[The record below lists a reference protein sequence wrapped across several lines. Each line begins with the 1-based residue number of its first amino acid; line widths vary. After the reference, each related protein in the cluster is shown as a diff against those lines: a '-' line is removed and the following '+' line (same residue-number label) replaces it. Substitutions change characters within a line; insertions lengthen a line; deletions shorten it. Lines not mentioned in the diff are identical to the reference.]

1 MKKITTLILL
11 IIATKS
17 ISQTKTFID
26 LPYIET
32 SAKVDTLV
40 IPDRIYLN
48 ISISEKDTKG
58 KVSVEELESK
68 MNEKFKSMGI
78 NIETQLSLNDLGS
91 NYKKYFF
98 KQQDILKNKNYT
110 LLLYDEKISGKV
122 LIALEEMEISNV
134 FLEKTEYSK
143 VDKMILTL
151 KSKAIEKAKSQAI
164 AMTKPLNQ
172 KVGNAIFISD
182 YNAEILRGLAGSAS
196 GIRIRGTNSISA
208 KKEYVPA
215 DIEFEKIK
223 MQSACADLEK
233 QFLRCSADLDLIS
246 ARLDEDFEGNK
257 AFLRVCMY
265 VYCVIVAM
273 KPW

>member
-1 MKKITTLILL
+1 MKKITLFILL

-48 ISISEKDTKG
+48 ISITEKDTKG

-78 NIETQLSLNDLGS
+78 NVETQLSLNDLGS

-110 LLLYDEKISGKV
+110 LLLYDAKISGKV

-134 FLEKTEYSK
+134 VLEKTEYSK
-143 VDKMILTL
+143 ADKMILIL
-151 KSKAIEKAKSQAI
+151 KTKAIEKAKSQAI

-196 GIRIRGTNSISA
+196 GIRIRGANSISA

-223 MQSACADLEK
+223 IETEINVKFKLE
-233 QFLRCSADLDLIS
+233 
-246 ARLDEDFEGNK
+246 
-257 AFLRVCMY
+257 
-265 VYCVIVAM
+265 
-273 KPW
+273 

>member
-1 MKKITTLILL
+1 MKKITIFILL
-11 IIATKS
+11 IITTKS

-48 ISISEKDTKG
+48 ISITEKDTKG

-78 NIETQLSLNDLGS
+78 NVETQLSLNDLSS

-110 LLLYDEKISGKV
+110 LVLYDAKVSGKV
-122 LIALEEMEISNV
+122 LIALEQIEISNV
-134 FLEKTEYSK
+134 VIEKTEYSK
-143 VDKMILTL
+143 SEQMLLILKT
-151 KSKAIEKAKSQAI
+151 KATEKAKSQAI

-182 YNAEILRGLAGSAS
+182 LNNSVIRMLSGSVAGVT
-196 GIRIRGTNSISA
+196 IRGSKSLSEKN
-208 KKEYVPA
+208 EFVPA
-215 DIEFEKIK
+215 DIEFAKIK
-223 MQSACADLEK
+223 IETELNAKFKLE
-233 QFLRCSADLDLIS
+233 
-246 ARLDEDFEGNK
+246 
-257 AFLRVCMY
+257 
-265 VYCVIVAM
+265 
-273 KPW
+273 